1 MARQEKTENRKSKR
15 KWIIGGVA
23 AAVLVVAI
31 AAGFLLK
38 NNRNAASDGL
48 KVQKNTVEWNQDM
61 KSADEDA
68 GIQIPYYSDVYMEG
82 GTDTIDMT
90 LVNPKE
96 NDCYFTYT
104 FILSDTGEEIYQ
116 SDLIGPGRALEQVK
130 LNQEVPN
137 GTYKLNIRVDTYTME
152 DQETLNNA
160 IVATNLIA
168 S

>member
-1 MARQEKTENRKSKR
+1 MTL
-15 KWIIGGVA
+15 G
-23 AAVLVVAI
+23 
-31 AAGFLLK
+31 
-38 NNRNAASDGL
+38 NNRNAASNGL

-61 KSADEDA
+61 KSADKDA
-68 GIQIPYYSDVYMEG
+68 GIQIPYYSDVYMKG

-152 DQETLNNA
+152 NQETLNNA

>member
-1 MARQEKTENRKSKR
+1 MARQEKTGSRKSKR
-15 KWIIGGVA
+15 KWIIGGIA

-31 AAGFLLK
+31 AAGFLLG
-38 NNRNAASDGL
+38 NSRNSAANGL
-48 KVQKNTVEWNQDM
+48 KVQKNTVEWDQDM
-61 KSADEDA
+61 KSADKDA
-68 GIQIPYYSDVYMEG
+68 GIQIPYYSDVYMKG

-96 NDCYFTYT
+96 NVCYFTYT

-152 DQETLNNA
+152 NQETLNNA

>member
-82 GTDTIDMT
+82 GTNTIDMT

>member
-1 MARQEKTENRKSKR
+1 MARQEKTGSRKSKR
-15 KWIIGGVA
+15 KWIIGGIV

-31 AAGFLLK
+31 AAGFLLG
-38 NNRNAASDGL
+38 NNRNAASNGL

-68 GIQIPYYSDVYMEG
+68 GIQIPYYSDVYMKG

>member
-1 MARQEKTENRKSKR
+1 
-15 KWIIGGVA
+15 
-23 AAVLVVAI
+23 
-31 AAGFLLK
+31 
-38 NNRNAASDGL
+38 
-48 KVQKNTVEWNQDM
+48 
-61 KSADEDA
+61 
-68 GIQIPYYSDVYMEG
+68 MEETGNG
-82 GTDTIDMT
+82 GTDGTT
-90 LVNPKE
+90 GE
-96 NDCYFTYT
+96 NGEPENFTYT

-152 DQETLNNA
+152 NQETLNNA